1 MDDAKEIKTIGFQW
15 IDENSSRLID
25 CARKIWE
32 HPELG
37 LEEHQSFRVLA
48 DFLTAEGFGVE
59 KGVAGIPTAFVA
71 TWGEGKPVIG
81 INCEYDALPG
91 LSQEAS
97 ARKEPLVPGAPGHGC
112 GHNLLGTGAAGAAIA
127 LKKAMEKAR
136 LFRDP

>member
-1 MDDAKEIKTIGFQW
+1 MNHVKDLKDIGFHW
-15 IDENSSRLID
+15 IEENGSRLID

-97 ARKEPLVPGAPGHGC
+97 ARKEPLVPGPP
-112 GHNLLGTGAAGAAIA
+112 GTGAATTCSGPGPR
-127 LKKAMEKAR
+127 AR
-136 LFRDP
+136 PLL